1 MMIRNLKVLG
11 LALVAVFAMSA
22 LAASAASAQGVQGEF
37 TTSNGTAQTLIGT
50 ETGAA
55 GSGAN
60 ALTALGAKVECPGST
75 LTGHKFNVT
84 PHVAIP
90 NKETTATITPHYKNC
105 AAFNPA
111 SHPATVTM
119 NGCDYVLH
127 LGVTT
132 GGVAGTYGATVDI
145 VCPAGKVIEVHVYNN
160 VAHTELLCTIKVKGG
175 QNGLAGAHATNT
187 AGTGTFDISGLI
199 LGIHVEREGLC
210 LLDGKGSTTA
220 NGEFDIDVNVKSS
233 AGVGVSITD

>member
-50 ETGAA
+50 ETGVA
-55 GSGAN
+55 GSN
-60 ALTALGAKVECPGST
+60 ALTSFGAKIECPGST
-75 LTGHKFNVT
+75 YTAHKFNVT

-105 AAFNPA
+105 VAFNPA
-111 SHPATVTM
+111 SHPITVTM

-127 LGVTT
+127 IGVTT

-145 VCPAGKVIEVHVYNN
+145 VCPPNKVIEVHVYNN
-160 VAHTELLCTIKVKGG
+160 AAHTELLCTIKVKG
-175 QNGLAGAHATNT
+175 QNGLAGAHVTNT
-187 AGTGTFDISGLI
+187 AGTGTFDLTGLI
-199 LGIHVEREGLC
+199 LGIHLEREGLC
-210 LLDGKGSTTA
+210 LLDGKGSTTTA
-220 NGEFDIDVNVKSS
+220 GELDIDLNVKSS
-233 AGVGVSITD
+233 SGVGVSVTD